1 MENKNILLIA
11 AAVAAY
17 FVLGGKDLLGGGAS
31 GGGGSKGTVET
42 GFLIPQ
48 ATQPINPPV
57 YQQPEYQPTEKM
69 WADVDNAMLSKK
81 QANFQTQANALG
93 AQGGGLSGLL
103 AAARAGNTSISDVQR
118 AVPASRPSDSYTKT
132 TTGPSYQDAMKTGLA
147 AMNEAYYT
155 APVTKKEASSSSSSS
170 SSSKSQNYSS
180 QGGGSYS
187 NSGFGGWG

>member
-17 FVLGGKDLLGGGAS
+17 FVLGGKDLLSGGAS

-42 GFLIPQ
+42 GFLVPQ
-48 ATQPINPPV
+48 APQAPQAPIPPAYTPTQ
-57 YQQPEYQPTEKM
+57 EYQPTDKM
-69 WADVDNAMLSKK
+69 WNDVLRVRDTPFGAAKKETYIPQYISSTNPNTYSSYSSEEANYLTKVVGLTPADPSRGAYDVLPAG
-81 QANFQTQANALG
+81 FQHAE
-93 AQGGGLSGLL
+93 
-103 AAARAGNTSISDVQR
+103 
-118 AVPASRPSDSYTKT
+118 P
-132 TTGPSYQDAMKTGLA
+132 
-147 AMNEAYYT
+147 
-155 APVTKKEASSSSSSS
+155 APVTKKESSSSSSS